1 MRAACSSRIAILARS
16 SKKTAGTPV
25 ESHDDPG
32 AVTGVVSIDHQK
44 TVGGSGTDILEFP
57 AAGACRRE
65 AGLGGQRSFPD
76 TDIAAQ
82 SGKRVRVEFLI
93 PDFFERNS
101 DPRRLAPFVFT
112 SALAVSQD
120 QKSELIR
127 SARAAGQMGFLIG
140 NEVPPGGRLHG

>member
-1 MRAACSSRIAILARS
+1 M
-16 SKKTAGTPV
+16 
-25 ESHDDPG
+25 
-32 AVTGVVSIDHQK
+32 TGVVSIDNQK
-44 TVGGSGTDILEFP
+44 TVGGSRTDILEFP

-82 SGKRVRVEFLI
+82 SGKRVRAEFLI
-93 PDFFERNS
+93 PDFLSETFFERNS

-127 SARAAGQMGFLIG
+127 SARAAGRMGFLIG